1 MFSNLLVD
9 GAADVSSR
17 KPRTL
22 SDGDEHQ
29 FFSKSFVL
37 QPRASLQ
44 VSRASRGEL
53 YTLRYGHSEETR
65 VSVAA
70 EQIALFAAEGINF
83 LPRDK

>member
-1 MFSNLLVD
+1 METN
-9 GAADVSSR
+9 
-17 KPRTL
+17 TN
-22 SDGDEHQ
+22 

-53 YTLRYGHSEETR
+53 YTLRYGQSEETR
-65 VSVAA
+65 VSVAS

-83 LPRDK
+83 LPRGK